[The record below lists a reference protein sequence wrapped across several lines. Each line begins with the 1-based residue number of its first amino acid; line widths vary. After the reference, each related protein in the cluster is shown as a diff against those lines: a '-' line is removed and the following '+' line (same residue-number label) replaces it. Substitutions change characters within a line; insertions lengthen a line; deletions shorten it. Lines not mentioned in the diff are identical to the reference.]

1 MTRNMTAGNPAKLIL
16 IFTFPLLIGNIFQ
29 QFYSMADT
37 LIVGRTIGVN
47 ALAAVGCTGSISFLI
62 LGFVSGLTSG
72 FSIVTAQ
79 RFGADDEKGVKKSFA
94 AGILLSFAI
103 ALVLTVVSVIFT
115 RPMLEMLQTPPEILD
130 DAEAY
135 LRIIFIGIPAS
146 VLFNLLSSVLR
157 ALGNSK
163 MPLYF
168 LIAACCIN
176 IVLDFVFILAFHVGV
191 AGAGWATIL
200 SQLLSGLFCLW
211 YIKKKV
217 PQLWLC
223 GDDFHL
229 QRDNAAV
236 HLRLALPMAFQ
247 MSIIA
252 IGSLILQYVLNGLG
266 SVSVAAYTAAQKI
279 DSIATMPMNSFGATM
294 ATYAAQN
301 YGAGKPDRI
310 RRGVFQC
317 ILMSVGF
324 ALVMG
329 MVNVLWGSRL
339 AAIFVGSG
347 ETQVLALAE
356 DYLVINGALYFV
368 LALLFIYRFTLQ
380 GLGRGVVPTVAGIME
395 LIMRGVGAPLLTGIW
410 GFSGACASN
419 PLAWIGACI
428 PLAAAYYLT
437 IRKIAPKNAAGNP
450 EADTQESENRRLS
463 AALAGRF
470 GKRFQLPGRARQMR

>member
-62 LGFVSGLTSG
+62 LGFASGLTSG
-72 FSIVTAQ
+72 FSILTAQ
-79 RFGADDEKGVKKSFA
+79 RFGAGDEKGVRKSFA

-103 ALVLTVVSVIFT
+103 ALVLTVISVIFT

-168 LIAACCIN
+168 LISACCIN
-176 IVLDFVFILAFHVGV
+176 IVLDFVFILALHMGV

-200 SQLLSGLFCLW
+200 AQLLSGLFCLW
-211 YIKKKV
+211 YILKKV

-223 GDDFHL
+223 REDFHL
-229 QRDNAAV
+229 QRDNAAA

-252 IGSLILQYVLNGLG
+252 IGALILQFVLNGLG
-266 SVSVAAYTAAQKI
+266 AVSVAAYTAAQKI

-301 YGAGKPDRI
+301 YGAGKADRI

-317 ILMSVGF
+317 ILMSVSF

-329 MVNVLWGSRL
+329 MVNILWGNRL
-339 AAIFVGSG
+339 AAIFVGHQ
-347 ETQVLALAE
+347 ETQVLSLAQ

-380 GLGRGVVPTVAGIME
+380 GLGKGVVPTVAGIME
-395 LIMRGVGAPLLTGIW
+395 LIMRGVGAPILTAIW

-437 IRKIAPKNAAGNP
+437 IRKLVSKTAKTCSDEGEKEVRQNLLSDIGG
-450 EADTQESENRRLS
+450 RLT
-463 AALAGRF
+463 
-470 GKRFQLPGRARQMR
+470 KRFPFPGRARQVR